1 MGAFLL
7 PEISRNASSSVGASL
22 LAKDANTP
30 LVFRHY
36 ASALSTFASKLAPTG
51 HVSDFRA

>member
-7 PEISRNASSSVGASL
+7 PEISRNDS
-22 LAKDANTP
+22 NTP

-51 HVSDFRA
+51 HVSDFSA